1 MKTTAMTEK
10 LIAEGYEPKQYPW
23 GTRWSK
29 YEEDIDWGSNV
40 DVYKSGEVE
49 EWHILGGPGALPV
62 TDFKYNSVEDWLNG
76 EYAE

>member
-1 MKTTAMTEK
+1 MVKQINDK
-10 LIAEGYEPKQYPW
+10 LAAEDYEPHEYPW

-62 TDFKYNSVEDWLNG
+62 TDFKYNSIEHWLNG